1 MSEPVLSSTSSVND
15 GGVVVSMLSQGPPF
29 RHSSGSATP
38 ERTRSFLQHG
48 FGSLGQIVRPV
59 AREGG
64 LHAPRFCA
72 ASIALNVV
80 MMLVAFGVNEWRV
93 EALSNNPSIGVSAET
108 LVTLGAKHTGRIIWR
123 GEWWRLLTASWLHGG
138 LVHVLLNVAL
148 IWQLGTPLERAY
160 GSRAVALT
168 YLLSGLCGVAASA
181 LLLPAVVSVGASAS
195 CFGLVG
201 AFWGELCTNY
211 VAARG
216 SLEGARVVT
225 LAAFT
230 GLSLIT
236 GLSPV
241 VDNFMHGVGFVTGLL
256 LALVLQPR
264 PRATAVPA
272 TFVGPAAPPP
282 PGPSPATPPGPP
294 ATPPPGRPPAPPA
307 GASLGSAM
315 RTGSW
320 QEVASAADAS
330 LSREWCGSSRRALH
344 RRQRSLREAALL
356 LLIVEG
362 GLVLT
367 AFAELA
373 DPDQTPDARSG
384 CSWCRALNCAPI
396 SWWDCSVFETSL
408 AEVYASMQPS
418 PTLPPSVPPYPP
430 SLPPSP
436 PSEPADDP

>member
-1 MSEPVLSSTSSVND
+1 VPVPEPALASTSSVKD
-15 GGVVVSMLSQGPPF
+15 GEIVVSMRPQAPSS
-29 RHSSGSATP
+29 RHSSGSAPP

-48 FGSLGQIVRPV
+48 FGSLGQMTRPV
-59 AREGG
+59 AAREG

-80 MMLVAFGVNEWRV
+80 MMLVAFDANEWRV

-108 LVTLGAKHTGRIIWR
+108 LVRLGAKHTGRIIWR
-123 GEWWRLLTASWLHGG
+123 SEWWRLLTASWLHGG
-138 LVHVLLNVAL
+138 LVHLLLNVTL
-148 IWQLGTPLERAY
+148 IWQLGSPLERAY
-160 GSRAVALT
+160 GSRAIALT

-211 VAARG
+211 VAAHG
-216 SLEGARVVT
+216 SLEGARIGT

-230 GLSLIT
+230 ATSLVT
-236 GLSPV
+236 GVSPV

-256 LALVLQPR
+256 LALVIQPR
-264 PRATAVPA
+264 PRATAAPA
-272 TFVGPAAPPP
+272 TFVGAVPPP
-282 PGPSPATPPGPP
+282 PGPPP
-294 ATPPPGRPPAPPA
+294 AAPPPPGRPPAPPP
-307 GASLGSAM
+307 GASQGSAM
-315 RTGSW
+315 HAGSW
-320 QEVASAADAS
+320 QDVASAADVS

-344 RRQRSLREAALL
+344 PRQRSLREASLL
-356 LLIVEG
+356 LLLVEG
-362 GLVLT
+362 CLVLT

-373 DPDQTPDARSG
+373 DPHQTPDARAG

-418 PTLPPSVPPYPP
+418 PTLPPSAPPYPP
-430 SLPPSP
+430 SSPPSP
-436 PSEPADDP
+436 PSEPADDR

>member
-1 MSEPVLSSTSSVND
+1 MT
-15 GGVVVSMLSQGPPF
+15 
-29 RHSSGSATP
+29 
-38 ERTRSFLQHG
+38 
-48 FGSLGQIVRPV
+48 RPV
-59 AREGG
+59 AAREG

-72 ASIALNVV
+72 VSIILNVV
-80 MMLVAFGVNEWRV
+80 MMLVAFGENDWGV
-93 EALSNNPSIGVSAET
+93 ESLSKNPSIGVSAET

-123 GEWWRLLTASWLHGG
+123 SEWWRLLTASWLHGG
-138 LVHVLLNVAL
+138 LVHLILNVAL

-160 GSRAVALT
+160 GSRAIALT

-211 VAARG
+211 VAVHG
-216 SLEGARVVT
+216 SLEGARIGT

-230 GLSLIT
+230 VLSLIT
-236 GLSPV
+236 GVSPV

-264 PRATAVPA
+264 PRATAAPA
-272 TFVGPAAPPP
+272 TLVGAAVPPP
-282 PGPSPATPPGPP
+282 HGPP
-294 ATPPPGRPPAPPA
+294 PVTPPPGRPPAPPA
-307 GASLGSAM
+307 GASLSSAM

-320 QEVASAADAS
+320 QEVAGAADVS

-344 RRQRSLREAALL
+344 PRQRSLREASLL
-356 LLIVEG
+356 LLLVEAC
-362 GLVLT
+362 LVLT

-373 DPDQTPDARSG
+373 DPDQTPDARAG
-384 CSWCRALNCAPI
+384 CSWCQALNCAPLPF
-396 SWWDCSVFETSL
+396 WDCSNFETSL

-418 PTLPPSVPPYPP
+418 PTLPPSAPPYPP
-430 SLPPSP
+430 SPPPLP
-436 PSEPADDP
+436 PSEPADDR